1 MDLLAKTRDLQD
13 GVPAGSLGFELDE
26 RVLPRG
32 NRHIRDGQ
40 LLQQLFPGRGLLRLG
55 GVGAEPLDEGLQ
67 VVRLFG
73 GLAVFV
79 LLLLQ
84 DKLARLVPEVVVARV
99 NPDLA
104 EIDIRDVGADLV
116 QEVAV
121 MGDDDDRV
129 PEPAEEILQ
138 PGDGAEVQVV
148 RRLVEQSTSGLP

>member
-1 MDLLAKTRDLQD
+1 
-13 GVPAGSLGFELDE
+13 
-26 RVLPRG
+26 
-32 NRHIRDGQ
+32 
-40 LLQQLFPGRGLLRLG
+40 
-55 GVGAEPLDEGLQ
+55 
-67 VVRLFG
+67 
-73 GLAVFV
+73 
-79 LLLLQ
+79 LLQ

-129 PEPAEEILQ
+129 PEPTEEILQ

-148 RRLVEQSTSGLP
+148 RLIRTCFCVS